1 MIITR
6 KHMQIYEYMKWD
18 PPEEASCQD
27 DHTKKEAQS
36 SKLIDGGVKSH
47 L

>member
-1 MIITR
+1 MHITR

-18 PPEEASCQD
+18 PPEEASSQD

-36 SKLIDGGVKSH
+36 SKLIDGGAKSH